1 MSRRYYRSTGSRML
15 STVDFENVVAENMRD
30 KAKALKR
37 RASMFF
43 AGIFICFFSFAGFGF
58 LASFTGGLT
67 VILIPLVMVGFVVCG
82 ILSGTTTAK
91 YQAARQ
97 MVSLMDQIEACD
109 RIAVDDLI
117 MPFAGSREI
126 AYAVALL
133 MRHGNLAE
141 YELIANK
148 LVAKKSL
155 HLSAEDITEE
165 GDVVVRKKEPEVVKC
180 PSCGGNPGDSN
191 YCPYCGCRLK

>member
-1 MSRRYYRSTGSRML
+1 MEKKVKTYLILTVLFGVLAGLLFVLIMPLAMRMEDSTIFAL
-15 STVDFENVVAENMRD
+15 PVALLAVVAVRMY
-30 KAKALKR
+30 AR
-37 RASMFF
+37 RN
-43 AGIFICFFSFAGFGF
+43 
-58 LASFTGGLT
+58 
-67 VILIPLVMVGFVVCG
+67 
-82 ILSGTTTAK
+82 TAK
-91 YQAARQ
+91 ILVSVIEQIEASERTEIERLSFSPLEIESAARQ

-117 MPFAGSREI
+117 MPYAGNREI

-165 GDVVVRKKEPEVVKC
+165 GDVVVRKKEPEAVKC